1 MKYRYTLQQLEA
13 MASNPWL
20 TDRER
25 RVFELYYRQ
34 GWRIEDV
41 AAELDVCRGTVDG
54 ALRAIRDKSDEYKE
68 RTPPAD

>member
-13 MASNPWL
+13 MASIPWL

-54 ALRAIRDKSDEYKE
+54 ALRAIREKSEQCKSK
-68 RTPPAD
+68 